1 MIFIVFLYGIV
12 FGSFLNVCI
21 YRIPNEESIVRGRS
35 HCPKCNHKLSWIDLI
50 PIVSFLTLKGK
61 CRYCKAKVS
70 PRYPL
75 IESFTGI
82 LVVLI
87 YIRYGITFEFFKYF
101 TLTLFLIVIAFIDYD
116 TTDVYTSVI
125 YTGIGFGMI
134 FIILGKV
141 MYSYSILNYL
151 IAVLIGLGVIGGIC
165 LFIGGMGTGDI
176 EIAVLCG
183 IYLGW
188 KLEIAFILFSFIIG
202 GIFAVTLI
210 ITKKKKKTDY
220 IPLGPSLAL
229 GAYLVIII
237 GENLITRLSGLG

>member
-1 MIFIVFLYGIV
+1 
-12 FGSFLNVCI
+12 
-21 YRIPNEESIVRGRS
+21 
-35 HCPKCNHKLSWIDLI
+35 
-50 PIVSFLTLKGK
+50 
-61 CRYCKAKVS
+61 
-70 PRYPL
+70 
-75 IESFTGI
+75 
-82 LVVLI
+82 
-87 YIRYGITFEFFKYF
+87 
-101 TLTLFLIVIAFIDYD
+101 
-116 TTDVYTSVI
+116 
-125 YTGIGFGMI
+125 
-134 FIILGKV
+134 
-141 MYSYSILNYL
+141 MYSYTILNYL

-165 LFIGGMGTGDI
+165 LFTGGMGTGDI